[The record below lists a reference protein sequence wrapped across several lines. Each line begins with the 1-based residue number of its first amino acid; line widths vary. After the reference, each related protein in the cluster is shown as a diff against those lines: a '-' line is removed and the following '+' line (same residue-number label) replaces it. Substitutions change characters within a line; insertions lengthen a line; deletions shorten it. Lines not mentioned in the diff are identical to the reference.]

1 MKYVFILITAS
12 IFSSSSLFQK
22 TEPIKIDWT
31 NLEEVEYEEKY
42 SEDFEAEFLA
52 PVFGKEILKLDGK
65 EIKISGIYHGINSN
79 YLLLSKN
86 RIHSTMCGNTLNN
99 HPNEMIDLR
108 MKQNNFELCNGDT
121 IEVVGEL
128 RLNHTDPYELSL
140 ILEDTNLVE

>member
-86 RIHSTMCGNTLNN
+86 RINSTMCGNTLNN